1 MQMKNRKIEMKN
13 VFMHFG
19 KKKVLN
25 GFSLDVKKGESV
37 VIIGGSGSG
46 KSVSLK
52 CMLGL
57 LHPQKGNI
65 FINGKSTLSLSR
77 VEREQVNHHI
87 GMLFQSGALFDSL
100 NIWQNISFGLMSG
113 KNMEKSEAYKIAIDR
128 LADVGLGEDV
138 ASLMPDELSGGMRKR
153 VALARAIATNPD
165 IIFFDEPTTGLDPI
179 TGDVINDLIRSC
191 VSQIGATAVTITH
204 DMSSVRKIADRVAF
218 LYEGKNIWFDTVK
231 AMDKTKNPYVK
242 QFITGSAEGPI
253 KTNPYQ

>member
-1 MQMKNRKIEMKN
+1 MKMKDRKIEMDN

-100 NIWQNISFGLMSG
+100 NIWQNVSFGLISG
-113 KNMEKSEAYKIAIDR
+113 KKMDKSEAYKIAIDR

-153 VALARAIATNPD
+153 VALARAIATEPD

-191 VSQIGATAVTITH
+191 VSHIGRNRGNH
-204 DMSSVRKIADRVAF
+204 
-218 LYEGKNIWFDTVK
+218 Y
-231 AMDKTKNPYVK
+231 P
-242 QFITGSAEGPI
+242 
-253 KTNPYQ
+253 